1 MAEGRSL
8 VTADDA
14 RAAAV
19 PAATITSPGA
29 TPSPTEKLCVICDDA
44 PAAWALLPC
53 GHRCLCSG
61 CVVNYEDYS
70 NCLCPLCRGAVE
82 RTWRIYD

>member
-1 MAEGRSL
+1 MRGFR
-8 VTADDA
+8 
-14 RAAAV
+14 RW
-19 PAATITSPGA
+19 AATTPGA

-53 GHRCLCSG
+53 GHRCLCAD
-61 CVVNYEDYS
+61 CVVNYQEPTPGGPPTR
-70 NCLCPLCRGAVE
+70 CTECPLCRARVD